1 MSSSASEVLVRVA
14 RAGDIQGLVVS
25 SDSLA
30 REDGAARD
38 RLRNPDW
45 AQQHAAQEYGKHI
58 ENPDMLVMVAECDEA
73 IVGHLL
79 GGFYGVSPMWTAP
92 RAILISMYVMPP
104 WRGQSVGSQLVTQFT
119 SWAKAK
125 GAVQLRVTAYTANEG
140 AIRFYQRH
148 GFTALESTLA
158 VTL

>member
-1 MSSSASEVLVRVA
+1 MDSAGSEVVVRVA
-14 RAGDIQGLVVS
+14 CAGDIEGLVTS
-25 SDSLA
+25 SDGLA

-45 AQQHAAQEYGKHI
+45 ALLHAAQEYGKHI
-58 ENPDMLVMVAECDEA
+58 ASPDMLVLVAEGDKA

-79 GGFYGVSPMWTAP
+79 GGFYGVSPMWTEPWAF
-92 RAILISMYVMPP
+92 LISMYVMPP
-104 WRGQSVGSQLVTQFT
+104 QRGQNVGSRMVGQFT

-125 GAVQLRVTAYTANEG
+125 GAAELRVTAYAANEG

-148 GFTALESTLA
+148 GFSALDSTLA
-158 VTL
+158 RPL

>member
-1 MSSSASEVLVRVA
+1 MDSAVAEVVVRVA
-14 RAGDIQGLVVS
+14 CAGDIEGLVAS
-25 SDSLA
+25 SDGLA

-45 AQQHAAQEYGKHI
+45 ARQHAAQEYGKHI
-58 ENPDMLVMVAECDEA
+58 VNPDMLVLVAECDET

-79 GGFYGVSPMWTAP
+79 GGFYGVSPMWTEP
-92 RAILISMYVMPP
+92 RAFLISMYVMPP
-104 WRGQSVGSQLVTQFT
+104 WRGQNAGSHMVGQFT

-125 GAVQLRVTAYTANEG
+125 GAAELRVTAYSANEG

-148 GFTALESTLA
+148 GFSALDSTLA
-158 VTL
+158 LAL